1 MFDIKMVDTKYNM
14 HGTVRALPTAVHVS
28 GHAVMTWPS
37 CVLPQGSFKGQNT
50 SVLRSP
56 LASRKP
62 TLHKKSVTSKVQ
74 RVSCAHNPR
83 RLKT

>member
-14 HGTVRALPTAVHVS
+14 HGTVGPLPTAVHVS
-28 GHAVMTWPS
+28 GHAVLTWAS
-37 CVLPQGSFKGQNT
+37 CVLPQGSFEGHNT

-62 TLHKKSVTSKVQ
+62 TLHKKFATSKVQ
-74 RVSCAHNPR
+74 RVSCAHNPW